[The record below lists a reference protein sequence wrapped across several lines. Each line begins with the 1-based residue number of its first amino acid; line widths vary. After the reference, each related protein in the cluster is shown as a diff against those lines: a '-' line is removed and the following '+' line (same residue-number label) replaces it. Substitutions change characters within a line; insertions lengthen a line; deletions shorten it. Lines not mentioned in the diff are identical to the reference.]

1 MLPITCVPETIAKG
15 MKRFRE
21 IFCRAEGFEPICR
34 FITGLILSPN
44 KTLQGIYDL
53 QVWEGEAPSRRA
65 MHEAVFE
72 SGWDGAA
79 FIEHHRAEVA
89 QAYQGRGRQVISLD
103 WTLAHHERGP
113 EIYAVTKGYDYVE
126 RRMSLFQ
133 AVVTAVVS
141 NHDWVDGLEIVAQD
155 SKDLEAEA
163 AYLKATAKESY
174 EQMAEVQQRL
184 LELLHHRA

>member
-1 MLPITCVPETIAKG
+1 MLPIIRVPEILAKG
-15 MKRFRE
+15 MESFRK
-21 IFCRAEGFEPICR
+21 IFCRAEGFEHICR

-53 QVWEGEAPSRRA
+53 QVWEGKAPSRRA

-72 SGWDGAA
+72 SGWDSGAL
-79 FIEHHRAEVA
+79 IEHHRTEVA

-113 EIYAVTKGYDYVE
+113 KIYAVTKSYDYVE
-126 RRMSLFQ
+126 RRRALFQ

-141 NHDWVDGLEIVAQD
+141 NRDWVDGLEMVVQD
-155 SKDLEAEA
+155 PRDVKAEAE
-163 AYLKATAKESY
+163 YLRATAKTEY
-174 EQMAEVQQRL
+174 TQMAE
-184 LELLHHRA
+184 HTSACW